1 MREKKRTRMS
11 CQGNYAEDK
20 KQFCGMPR
28 DIIYLPCFSTSFSG
42 STPGDKIKN
51 IGVAGP
57 DSSKVVAK
65 SRDLPATYLL
75 PSFSSTKSLPE
86 KKKIISQPAIVQKRQ
101 IPLQIIN

>member
-1 MREKKRTRMS
+1 
-11 CQGNYAEDK
+11 
-20 KQFCGMPR
+20 MPR
-28 DIIYLPCFSTSFSG
+28 DMIYLPCFSTSFSG
-42 STPGDKIKN
+42 STPGDRIKN

-65 SRDLPATYLL
+65 SRDLPTTYLL

-86 KKKIISQPAIVQKRQ
+86 RKKFGLSTIVQKRQ